1 MILDTADLNI
11 DSDDLDG
18 SGKSKLAEELQSF
31 SEQHLGLSV
40 RATMD
45 SLLNCLSD
53 YNPLTYWTEM
63 NRQRYETMFRTNCL
77 ILSMQSASI
86 LQERV
91 FSSFDA
97 TLDKRRMQLLKSP
110 HLFQS
115 ITVGRLILS
124 EENAAKEKERKSKK
138 RIVEEVK
145 KEQVEV
151 KRSKA
156 VVLG

>member
-31 SEQHLGLSV
+31 SEQHMGLSV

-97 TLDKRRMQLLKSP
+97 TLDKRRMQLL